1 MKMKKLL
8 LSLIAVLTLVTASQ
22 AQTTYLQDLDQVI
35 SLAEDCRGYARNTRE
50 ALRNLAVQYF
60 QLGNPNPNVA
70 AYLTVM
76 DVNMAALE
84 SAQDDI
90 TMYANFAKQKNPA
103 IDVSDI
109 LIWASELE
117 AREDYVRIQS
127 ANLANAIA
135 VNNVPAAR
143 AANNLIRGYLS
154 EQIAISND
162 IIVSAEA
169 QKLVPQVY
177 NVRIVLVNSLGQPVG
192 ANGLQGY
199 YGVDPLG
206 NYIWP
211 TNQEGD
217 LFEGLSAGTYTFDAI
232 DGYFDGASST
242 TVTLSPALVNA
253 NGEVVVNLVYWSE

>member
-1 MKMKKLL
+1 MKKLL
-8 LSLIAVLTLVTASQ
+8 LSLIAVLALVTATQ

-50 ALRNLAVQYF
+50 ALRNLAIQYF

-70 AYLTVM
+70 AYLAVM
-76 DVNMAALE
+76 DVNMGALE

-109 LIWASELE
+109 LAWASQLE
-117 AREDYVRIQS
+117 AREDFVRIQS

-135 VNNVPAAR
+135 ANNVPAAR
-143 AANNLIRGYLS
+143 AANNLIRGYLN

-162 IIVSAEA
+162 IIASAEA

-177 NVRIVLVNSLGQPVG
+177 NVRIVLVTSQGQPVG
-192 ANGLQGY
+192 SNGLQGY

-217 LFEGLSAGTYTFDAI
+217 LFEGLSAGTYTFGAI
-232 DGYFDGASST
+232 NGYFDGASSE
-242 TVTLSPALVNA
+242 TVTLTPALVNA
-253 NGEVVVNLVYWSE
+253 NGEVIVNLVYWSE